1 MQQMFR
7 RITDTTAPVS
17 EATSATTVIY
27 PAEPHVWTR
36 EMVYTHPER
45 PYLSWPPEWP
55 GGNTCQYTAE
65 YIEACDRET
74 EWVQTEPTP
83 TLAAEQEKAVGLHEI
98 RCPLCSGSR
107 DIPVVVRGTA
117 TGIERYSYRDCI
129 CRFLSYYWSEW
140 QHVPR
145 RFKRVGNIADLK
157 PYPSLALSVERQ
169 ADIIADI
176 QSHPDHSHLLMGMPG
191 TGKTHLLVA
200 LFRAALIRSVHE
212 QIAKNDIR
220 QSTWYCNATQLLS
233 QQSAWAVEQNKEFP
247 DASKVPS
254 VTTAKIASAI
264 KNGYR
269 PCLFIDELD
278 KAALTGPKMAALC
291 SLINQVYESEGQLVA
306 NCNKS
311 AAELAA
317 VWGSDEATT
326 ILRRIGGGDGAHT
339 ILFEG

>member
-1 MQQMFR
+1 
-7 RITDTTAPVS
+7 
-17 EATSATTVIY
+17 
-27 PAEPHVWTR
+27 
-36 EMVYTHPER
+36 MVYTHPER

-74 EWVQTEPTP
+74 EWVQAEPTP
-83 TLAAEQEKAVGLHEI
+83 TLTPEQERAVGLHEI
-98 RCPLCSGSR
+98 PCPLCYSR
-107 DIPVVVRGTA
+107 RIPVLHHGTD
-117 TGIERYSYRDCI
+117 TGISRNRDMPCN
-129 CRFLSYYWSEW
+129 CLRLSYYWREW

-145 RFKRVGNIADLK
+145 RFNRVGDIAALK
-157 PYPSLALSVERQ
+157 PYPALSVSVERQ
-169 ADIIADI
+169 VAILGDIR
-176 QSHPDHSHLLMGMPG
+176 SHPDHSHLLMGLPG
-191 TGKTHLLVA
+191 TGKTYLLVA
-200 LFRAALIRSVHE
+200 LYRAALLRSVD
-212 QIAKNDIR
+212 QQLAKNDIR
-220 QSTWYCNATQLLS
+220 QSVWYCNATQLLT
-233 QQSAWAVEQNKEFP
+233 QQSVWAVEQNKEFP
-247 DASKVPS
+247 DASKEPS

-269 PCLFIDELD
+269 PCLFVDELD